1 VGWYEAGWGPMMS
14 ETAFFVK
21 DVIGPKGCVSIV
33 AKEAG
38 GSGKSDNVDAH
49 TKTESLR
56 FHYADI
62 DENNKFVKEDDWI
75 NLTDEPDH
83 QELCNREQAYF
94 LKAIQENIDLTDH
107 LDDAVNSL
115 KIAFAC
121 DESVRTGQVVR
132 L

>member
-1 VGWYEAGWGPMMS
+1 M
-14 ETAFFVK
+14 
-21 DVIGPKGCVSIV
+21 SIV

-38 GSGKSDNVDAH
+38 GVGKSDNVDAH

-56 FHYADI
+56 FHFADI
-62 DENNKFVKEDDWI
+62 NENNEFIKADEWF

-83 QELCNREQAYF
+83 QELCNREQRYF
-94 LKAIQENIDLTDH
+94 LKAILENLDLTNH
-107 LDDAVNSL
+107 LNDAVNSL

-121 DESVRTGQVVR
+121 DESVRTGQVVK

>member
-1 VGWYEAGWGPMMS
+1 MMS

-21 DVIGPKGCVSIV
+21 DVVGPKGCVSIV
-33 AKEAG
+33 AKDAG
-38 GSGKSDNVDAH
+38 GTGKSDNVDAH

-56 FHYADI
+56 YHHADI
-62 DENNKFVKEDDWI
+62 DENNAFTKPDEWI

-94 LKAIQENIDLTDH
+94 LKAITEDVDLTDH
-107 LDDAVNSL
+107 MADAVNSL
-115 KIAFAC
+115 QIAFAC
-121 DESVRTGQVVR
+121 DESVRTGEVVR